1 MPVSTAERLGLLRG
15 APLFQGLSDQALEPI
30 ATASETAA
38 FEDGTVLA
46 NQGDEADAFFV
57 IAEGAAEM
65 VRDGGQVRQLGAGD
79 YFGEIALVEGGP
91 RTATVT
97 AHGAVEVL
105 VVKRQAFQRLLSE
118 HGSLRLQL
126 LTSADQRLRQDH
138 P

>member
-1 MPVSTAERLGLLRG
+1 MPVSTAERLDLLRG
-15 APLFQGLSDQALEPI
+15 APLFQGLSDQALGPI
-30 ATASETAA
+30 ATASEPAT
-38 FEDGTVLA
+38 FEDGAVLA

-57 IAEGAAEM
+57 IVQGAADV
-65 VRDGGQVRQLGAGD
+65 VRDGEQVRKLSPGD

-97 AHGAVEVL
+97 ANGAVEVL

-138 P
+138 A